1 MDGLRDFLSDN
12 VLATLSY
19 ILSSMNSIVRMLYQ
33 AAIVH
38 EDVQHRIYDIS
49 TKHHKDTVQK
59 LLTNVDSNFYRTF
72 VKSFSRLNF
81 LEVNLSIYIILFFR
95 LYIYRSRRSKPV
107 ASSIFQKFVNEVKRT
122 SPEEFFCQEET
133 LNEIFDLFKDGKNES
148 RYIEELLCSDT
159 GKKFISDVYGSLELR
174 NFESIVRDTRVSF
187 S

>member
-59 LLTNVDSNFYRTF
+59 LLTNVDPNFYRTF

-81 LEVNLSIYIILFFR
+81 LEVNLSFRSLESNFAYIYIDR
-95 LYIYRSRRSKPV
+95 VRSKRV
-107 ASSIFQKFVNEVKRT
+107 ASIFQKFVNEVKRT

-148 RYIEELLCSDT
+148 GYIEELLCSDT

-174 NFESIVRDTRVSF
+174 NFESIVSIVHI
-187 S
+187 